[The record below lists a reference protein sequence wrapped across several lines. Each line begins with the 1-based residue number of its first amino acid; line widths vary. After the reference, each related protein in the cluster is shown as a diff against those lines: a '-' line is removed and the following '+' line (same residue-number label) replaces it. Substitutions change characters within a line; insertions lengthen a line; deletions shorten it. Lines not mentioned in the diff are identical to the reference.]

1 MDNNIITTE
10 SELMHWMT
18 SGAKLRPRKSLWR
31 GTMQPTK
38 VYDEVI
44 EFIANAFRL
53 VLASRHQLKLS
64 RNRKLDNGCRHR
76 GL

>member
-1 MDNNIITTE
+1 
-10 SELMHWMT
+10 
-18 SGAKLRPRKSLWR
+18 
-31 GTMQPTK
+31 MQPTK